1 VSPVRRPLLKG
12 AASLAGALVTLAA
25 VPVTASA
32 AIGISYTISN
42 NVEVSALCDSG
53 SNAEVEQAVD
63 PSNGFIYEE
72 WMGAGCGGIAFARS
86 TDGGKTFSNP
96 ISIPGSVG
104 SNLNSWDPAL
114 AVGPDGT
121 VYAAFMRA
129 KNGQWNPVVA
139 ASFDH
144 GQTFP
149 QVTSL
154 VPPVSKN
161 WGDRDFIAV
170 GPDGA
175 VYVTWDFGPERTS
188 VSFICSST
196 GSCAFATGDLNVVI
210 QKSTDGGKTFGPII
224 PISPGFP
231 ASGGDSAPI
240 LVEPNGRIDVE
251 YQGYQITNTT
261 TFTMNPAH
269 SFFTSSTDGGKTWS
283 TPVQVGPDNLTMSLA
298 EWWID
303 GALGMDTAG
312 NLYITWDSQG
322 STEDVGWFSFSTD
335 HGRHWSALERV
346 TPDTNDL
353 APHITEV
360 AGGGPGIAYVGWL
373 TNAPGG
379 YAQYIRPF
387 KIGEGWLSGPIRV
400 SSQLGD
406 ASTWPGDT
414 FGIST
419 LSPTQVGLSW
429 GSAAPAIGKKSQI
442 FYSTVM
448 FPTL

>member
-1 VSPVRRPLLKG
+1 
-12 AASLAGALVTLAA
+12 
-25 VPVTASA
+25 
-32 AIGISYTISN
+32 
-42 NVEVSALCDSG
+42 
-53 SNAEVEQAVD
+53 
-63 PSNGFIYEE
+63 
-72 WMGAGCGGIAFARS
+72 
-86 TDGGKTFSNP
+86 
-96 ISIPGSVG
+96 
-104 SNLNSWDPAL
+104 
-114 AVGPDGT
+114 
-121 VYAAFMRA
+121 
-129 KNGQWNPVVA
+129 
-139 ASFDH
+139 
-144 GQTFP
+144 
-149 QVTSL
+149 
-154 VPPVSKN
+154 
-161 WGDRDFIAV
+161 
-170 GPDGA
+170 
-175 VYVTWDFGPERTS
+175 
-188 VSFICSST
+188 
-196 GSCAFATGDLNVVI
+196 
-210 QKSTDGGKTFGPII
+210 
-224 PISPGFP
+224 
-231 ASGGDSAPI
+231 
-240 LVEPNGRIDVE
+240 
-251 YQGYQITNTT
+251 
-261 TFTMNPAH
+261 MNPAH

-335 HGRHWSALERV
+335 HGRHWSALARV

-387 KIGEGWLSGPIRV
+387 KIGKGWLSDPIQV

-419 LSPTQVGLSW
+419 LSPTHVTLSW
-429 GSAAPAIGKKSQI
+429 GSAVPATGKKSQI